1 VQASYQYSGGVEL
14 QLPYRFTAS
23 ALGFLHDYTGLA
35 DYYDGC
41 SQNGQA
47 TCTFDGRAVGLEVL
61 VRRRLTERF
70 TGWLSY
76 TLSRTERDWPA
87 GAEFG
92 NVRTQVV
99 RGLSEFDRTHV
110 LNAVFAADL
119 GDGWRAG
126 LRVMA
131 YSGLPYA
138 SHSFGSDTPPDSRG
152 PPFVRVD
159 VRFQK
164 TWRALGGKMSFVF
177 EWLNALLQKESISTT
192 CSVNY
197 PSLTPTCAPQQLPI
211 PITFPS
217 VGLEQTWGE

>member
-1 VQASYQYSGGVEL
+1 
-14 QLPYRFTAS
+14 
-23 ALGFLHDYTGLA
+23 
-35 DYYDGC
+35 
-41 SQNGQA
+41 
-47 TCTFDGRAVGLEVL
+47 

-92 NVRTQVV
+92 SVRPQVV

-138 SHSFGSDTPPDSRG
+138 SHTFASDSPPDSRG

-192 CSVNY
+192 CSASY
-197 PSLTPTCAPQQLPI
+197 GDQTPTCAPQQLPI